1 MTIQQYLNICNTD
14 INKIIAD
21 KEYNDT
27 KYKKWTEEEETILI
41 NFLKKRSKE
50 SLQKKINNIFKKLN
64 GTTKS
69 KNKKLS

>member
-64 GTTKS
+64 G
-69 KNKKLS
+69 KKI